1 MNCEPLD
8 DKLQIA
14 WEMKG
19 DMIEFELAG
28 IIGTQKITIAVMW
41 SMDYRLPDP
50 PPPQPLRTT

>member
-1 MNCEPLD
+1 MLYCFSSHAELDRGNMNCEPLD

-28 IIGTQKITIAVMW
+28 IIGTQKITIAVM
-41 SMDYRLPDP
+41 
-50 PPPQPLRTT
+50 